1 MHGSQFFTKLCNL
14 CLVKVM
20 FSLGAHSTI
29 QLYTHCTCACIVSV
43 YLQNGVH
50 EYKMQAPIPLMSYSL
65 SVAGSDGH
73 SELAVSLSLP
83 GWLSELSPT
92 YSWISEEYKMQVWTG
107 KFTHACEAWL
117 YIYIL
122 AYVDVYMMKWLRN
135 IIENCGL
142 NWGPLT

>member
-1 MHGSQFFTKLCNL
+1 MTICLPVGGNLWPANMLVTTLLFLYGMHGSQFFTKLCNL

-29 QLYTHCTCACIVSV
+29 QLYIHCTCACIVSV

-50 EYKMQAPIPLMSYSL
+50 EYKMQAPIPIMSYSL

-92 YSWISEEYKMQVWTG
+92 HSWISEEYKMQV
-107 KFTHACEAWL
+107 
-117 YIYIL
+117 
-122 AYVDVYMMKWLRN
+122 
-135 IIENCGL
+135 
-142 NWGPLT
+142 